1 MRPPVPEKRLPLL
14 ETAGFDL
21 LAQVEGMLREVRLF
35 QDDVQRIRDLVTHG
49 NRDVASRLLTE
60 GGPVAQMKKL
70 RRASVELTET
80 LNNIEAWMAEERS
93 SRA

>member
-1 MRPPVPEKRLPLL
+1 MPEKRLPLL

>member
-1 MRPPVPEKRLPLL
+1 VPEKRLPLL